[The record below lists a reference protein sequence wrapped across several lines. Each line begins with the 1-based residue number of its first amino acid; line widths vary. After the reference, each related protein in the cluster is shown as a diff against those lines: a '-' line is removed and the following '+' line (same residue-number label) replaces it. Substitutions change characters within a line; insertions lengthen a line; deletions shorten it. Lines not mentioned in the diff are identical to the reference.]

1 MIKNDVSICACGKLA
16 VPPRGNEKAEILIV
30 GEFPGVEEIKQG
42 RPFVGPSGK
51 ILRSEL
57 ARVEINLS
65 DCRVTNVALH
75 QFPDDPCYQFG
86 LEQVINEAKGRRAI
100 FLLGSE
106 CSRIFLEKS
115 VLQVSGL
122 VVKSKYLAAP
132 LIMAAPNPAIVISGT
147 LGELRLAIEKFA
159 LAYKKVRNK

>member
-1 MIKNDVSICACGKLA
+1 MIKSDVLICACGKIS
-16 VPPRGNEKAEILIV
+16 VPPRGPEKAEVLIV
-30 GEFPGVEEIKQG
+30 GEFPGIEETKQG

-57 ARVEINLS
+57 ARVDINLS
-65 DCRVTNVALH
+65 DCRITNVALH
-75 QFPDDPCYQFG
+75 MFPEDQCYTFG
-86 LEQVINEAKGRRAI
+86 MEAVIQEAKGRRAI

-122 VVKSKYLAAP
+122 VVKSRYLAAP

-147 LGELRLAIEKFA
+147 LGELRLACERFSY
-159 LAYKKVRNK
+159 AYKKVRNK